1 MHNQKPVS
9 LFLGNQNLIIG
20 WEDVCGER
28 GAVPNSIVYES
39 TRSVVLIVEVE
50 FKYLATSDQF
60 NVIFVRFKLKYE
72 IQ

>member
-9 LFLGNQNLIIG
+9 LFLGNQNPIIG
-20 WEDVCGER
+20 REDVCGER
-28 GAVPNSIVYES
+28 EAVPNSIVYEI
-39 TRSVVLIVEVE
+39 TRSAVLIVEVE

-60 NVIFVRFKLKYE
+60 NVIFVSFKLKYE